1 MINKKCY
8 KRSVRLYVMHTSIF
22 LDFEALSVTIGR
34 VTYKQQLGHIL
45 HNLQVL
51 CQIILQIYG
60 LTV

>member
-51 CQIILQIYG
+51 CQII
-60 LTV
+60 